1 MLFLHVVYC
10 ISHAPQMDGN
20 SGGTYIDIV
29 EEFSSYHNSGCND
42 IGLTRVCTTTEVQYL
57 LKYSNVFFICG
68 YITFC

>member
-1 MLFLHVVYC
+1 
-10 ISHAPQMDGN
+10 MDGN

-57 LKYSNVFFICG
+57 LKYSNGFLYMWVY
-68 YITFC
+68 YILLKQSKWVAMW